1 LSGSRI
7 GRVAGTDLTLRIGF
21 QVWGQ
26 FVDWDQLMD
35 IGRRIDA
42 LGFAG
47 LWSNDHLLPV
57 AGGGAEAVEIARGP
71 VWDGWMTLMGWA
83 PLTRQVRLGCLVSGV
98 GYRNPTLLVKMATAL
113 DHATGGRAVLGLGA
127 GWHAA
132 EHHAFGF
139 TYPSLGE
146 RLDRLEEAA
155 FISRQMLDG
164 EAATLDGRWLKADAV
179 HNEPPPVQERLPLLL
194 GGSGERRTL
203 PIVARTADIWN
214 GEGDPQTF
222 ARKSAV
228 LDELCREAGRD
239 PSSVRRTVGLPPPLI
254 RADRS
259 QAVEVLVDALVRH
272 GTGADDARAAAED
285 SPLVG
290 PLDQVL
296 DRLREYAA
304 AGAEEVMFDWPS
316 PSDDETLVALA
327 GPIRE
332 ALKA

>member
-1 LSGSRI
+1 
-7 GRVAGTDLTLRIGF
+7 
-21 QVWGQ
+21 
-26 FVDWDQLMD
+26 M
-35 IGRRIDA
+35 
-42 LGFAG
+42 
-47 LWSNDHLLPV
+47 
-57 AGGGAEAVEIARGP
+57 
-71 VWDGWMTLMGWA
+71 
-83 PLTRQVRLGCLVSGV
+83 
-98 GYRNPTLLVKMATAL
+98 
-113 DHATGGRAVLGLGA
+113 
-127 GWHAA
+127 
-132 EHHAFGF
+132 
-139 TYPSLGE
+139 
-146 RLDRLEEAA
+146 
-155 FISRQMLDG
+155 
-164 EAATLDGRWLKADAV
+164 
-179 HNEPPPVQERLPLLL
+179 PLLI

-316 PSDDETLVALA
+316 PSDDETLMALA
-327 GPIRE
+327 GPMRE
-332 ALKA
+332 ALRA